1 MNDTDARLWHP
12 WLRINRVLRAML
24 HERWSA
30 EAWPQVKGRV
40 QEGPRAEESGP
51 ARRLVQLAA
60 VARRPAKKHE
70 PEQPATTRVLPMQL
84 KVGDR
89 LVDETG
95 EWEITVRPYTSPG
108 GKNVHARVRR
118 MDQPATAE
126 DRTWG
131 AHERIAVKRATAE
144 EGK

>member
-1 MNDTDARLWHP
+1 MA
-12 WLRINRVLRAML
+12 
-24 HERWSA
+24 
-30 EAWPQVKGRV
+30 K
-40 QEGPRAEESGP
+40 PRPGKK
-51 ARRLVQLAA
+51 
-60 VARRPAKKHE
+60 AKASL
-70 PEQPATTRVLPMQL
+70 PPGTTRVLPMQL

-95 EWEITVRPYTSPG
+95 EWEVTVRPYTSPG

-131 AHERIAVKRATAE
+131 AHERVAGKRGTRCPPWQRPMESTAAQ
-144 EGK
+144 GY

>member
-1 MNDTDARLWHP
+1 MAKP
-12 WLRINRVLRAML
+12 
-24 HERWSA
+24 
-30 EAWPQVKGRV
+30 
-40 QEGPRAEESGP
+40 
-51 ARRLVQLAA
+51 
-60 VARRPAKKHE
+60 RPAKK
-70 PEQPATTRVLPMQL
+70 PERNAGGQLPLPTPRQPASSSTTRVLPMQL

-95 EWEITVRPYTSPG
+95 EWEGTVPPYTSPG

-118 MDQPATAE
+118 MDQPAPPE